1 MDEKDMV
8 TIKTWDLFS
17 GSDTGEAWLMIE
29 LITKTG
35 LATWNC
41 QGQIGSFRIL
51 WFIHYGDG
59 EASQDLWLALVL
71 PGNRFYGLESVPFS
85 ISFMSHKQLRII
97 YFAIMHE
104 EDSFREWMHWNP
116 KPGVDI
122 CNIRKKNNNVFFMMH
137 NLVLDILHEWK
148 QNNLSGAVN
157 MFCKVILK
165 PAAVILKLLE
175 EYPLEAGRKY
185 FKCISPA
192 VTRMLLEFHLYFQT
206 SKIKAK
212 HWKGCRKEMWK
223 TWKLWKIWLL
233 VNELCSVTFGGK
245 D

>member
-1 MDEKDMV
+1 MM

-148 QNNLSGAVN
+148 QNKTVRSCQYVLQSY
-157 MFCKVILK
+157 LK
-165 PAAVILKLLE
+165 
-175 EYPLEAGRKY
+175 
-185 FKCISPA
+185 
-192 VTRMLLEFHLYFQT
+192 T
-206 SKIKAK
+206 SS
-212 HWKGCRKEMWK
+212 C
-223 TWKLWKIWLL
+223 
-233 VNELCSVTFGGK
+233 NP
-245 D
+245 